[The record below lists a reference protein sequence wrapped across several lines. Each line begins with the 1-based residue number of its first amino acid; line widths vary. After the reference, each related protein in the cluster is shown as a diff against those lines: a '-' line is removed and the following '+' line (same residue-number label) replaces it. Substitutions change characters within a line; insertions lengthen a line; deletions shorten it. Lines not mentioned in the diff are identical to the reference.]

1 MDSNEQMAP
10 DLAGAEPASDAWL
23 ATREARAALAPRRK
37 PYWHAVDT
45 GRHLGY
51 YKGARSGTW
60 HARVFVGSGRY
71 EEILLGKADDNA
83 RADGLAVLDYR
94 QAIERSHDWW
104 LGKGY
109 GTAADELSQRIKRSR
124 PKKRVQ
130 TDKLDEVALA
140 WARERPD
147 LDLSLMGLFMRIKQA
162 HYMHERRLT
171 MISQS
176 VGVDVGEL
184 HVLLALRRVG
194 APYAMRPTD
203 LFRALLVT
211 SGAMTKRI
219 DRLERAKLVARMPD
233 DEDLRSSKIMLTQAG
248 VKAADAGMGH
258 IAQGLG
264 ALREA
269 IGMSDDEYSEA
280 DSYLRRILSVAF

>member
-1 MDSNEQMAP
+1 
-10 DLAGAEPASDAWL
+10 
-23 ATREARAALAPRRK
+23 
-37 PYWHAVDT
+37 
-45 GRHLGY
+45 
-51 YKGARSGTW
+51 TW
-60 HARVFVGSGRY
+60 HARVFVGSGKY
-71 EEILLGKADDNA
+71 EEILLGKADDSA
-83 RADGLAVLDYR
+83 GADGHTVLDYR
-94 QAIERSHDWW
+94 QAVERSHEWW
-104 LGKGY
+104 SGKGY
-109 GTAADELSQRIKRSR
+109 GAPAGDFTQRIKRSR

-147 LDLSLMGLFMRIKQA
+147 LDLSLVGLFMRIKQA

-176 VGVDVGEL
+176 VGVDIGEL

-219 DRLERAKLVARMPD
+219 DRLERAKLVARMAD
-233 DEDLRSSKIMLTQAG
+233 DEDLRSSKIALTQAG
-248 VKAADAGMGH
+248 VKAADAGMDY
-258 IAQGLG
+258 IAEGLG

-269 IGMSDDEYSEA
+269 IGMSDDEFSEA
-280 DSYLRRILSVAF
+280 DAYLRRILSVAF